1 MIILYYK
8 EKVMHKL
15 VLKGLLL
22 GLFMGQCELQAKDC
36 LDLSYESAKV
46 NKTDRTKDLD
56 YSKCQSKNPGA
67 CCCTSNIIELFKDKT
82 EDITRKRVNPAV
94 DTLIKALKNQRL
106 ASDIKIEELVHLKYV
121 NTIYSFYDK
130 DGEKMKN
137 KKLNMPKDDDD
148 GCEEEIKFRELT
160 TEEKNRQGVYREGLL
175 NDVLAMLHAWEKSDK
190 MIRNKNMVKIGQ

>member
-8 EKVMHKL
+8 GKVMHKL

-82 EDITRKRVNPAV
+82 EDITRKRVNPA
-94 DTLIKALKNQRL
+94 
-106 ASDIKIEELVHLKYV
+106 VHLKYV